1 MCGRLFSSIPGLYPP
16 PQVSTPHPPKKSSKV
31 ARCPRGEGKGI
42 KLAWWRTTDGDCAF
56 SLEQCGPVVTL
67 ILFFLN
73 IYLFFIYLAM
83 LSLSCSTWVILV
95 VASGV

>member
-1 MCGRLFSSIPGLYPP
+1 MSPGR
-16 PQVSTPHPPKKSSKV
+16 
-31 ARCPRGEGKGI
+31 GKGNKVGLGGEPLMEI
-42 KLAWWRTTDGDCAF
+42 VPSPWSSVA
-56 SLEQCGPVVTL
+56 PVVTL